1 MERFNSL
8 FGETAETQNR
18 RKIKIDS
25 IPKRF
30 SEPITDC
37 NVCGDGIEK
46 LQVVQIKPCDHMVH
60 RGCLA
65 SWARQIELNNERLNV
80 VLDQEVKCP
89 ACDSNIT
96 HIVYISDN
104 INADE
109 ELTLADYIL
118 DYNRLTNIQLT
129 VKFLSEVMALTREGT
144 MIIVDHLP
152 VIRHVARAVAPHD
165 FRDDVRAQRRALVA
179 PLVQEHLLTLCYI
192 ALAAQLA
199 QALTLYLIG
208 NNQTGAKYN
217 KSRKHNKSNKSRK
230 FRKSKKNLKIQKKKL
245 LYINGKS

>member
-65 SWARQIELNNERLNV
+65 SWARQTELTNERLN
-80 VLDQEVKCP
+80 LNQELQLKCP
-89 ACDSNIT
+89 VCGESNIT

-104 INADE
+104 NNEDE
-109 ELTLADYIL
+109 ERTLTAYIL
-118 DYNRLTNIQLT
+118 DYNRLTNTQLT
-129 VKFLSEVMALTREGT
+129 VKFLSEVMMTIASPGRA
-144 MIIVDHLP
+144 
-152 VIRHVARAVAPHD
+152 IRHVARAVAHHG
-165 FRDDVRAQRRALVA
+165 FGNVRAA
-179 PLVQEHLLTLCYI
+179 PLVEEQLITLIYC
-192 ALAAQLA
+192 ALAAQVA
-199 QALTLYLIG
+199 QALTLYLIR

-217 KSRKHNKSNKSRK
+217 KSRKHNKYNKSRRTK
-230 FRKSKKNLKIQKKKL
+230 KSRKTKKSRI
-245 LYINGKS
+245 Y